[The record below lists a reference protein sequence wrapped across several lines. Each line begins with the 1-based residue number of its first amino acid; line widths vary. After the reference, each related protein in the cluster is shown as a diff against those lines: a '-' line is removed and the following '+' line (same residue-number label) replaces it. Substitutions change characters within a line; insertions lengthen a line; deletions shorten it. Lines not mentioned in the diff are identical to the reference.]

1 MVSNPSNGKQ
11 RFDMSTPSSSTVTSA
26 PGALT
31 PAGGTENLYQ
41 LAANRL
47 ETLYGEGEPGVYK
60 GDRYVKPSAET
71 KAALTS
77 AYNTATGTNKLLTD
91 AISQQEKT
99 IAGNFLGLNP
109 FFTGAFAA
117 AKTPIEQA
125 FQQQIQNIT
134 SQASRAG
141 RYGSGASQQ
150 LQERAATNLA
160 RELSNIGGSLA
171 FRGYE
176 SERARQEA
184 ASALAPSLSQARYLD
199 AEKALRVGQIQEGY
213 SQAENLASMQK
224 FQEEEMAPYIRLQT
238 FLSGL
243 SGIPTGQTVST
254 AYTSDPLMQ
263 SLGAAIAG
271 GAVLGSDGSLN
282 IPAAAATGLLT
293 LLGLKK

>member
-1 MVSNPSNGKQ
+1 
-11 RFDMSTPSSSTVTSA
+11 MSGPSSSTVTSA

-31 PAGGTENLYQ
+31 PAGGTSNLNQ
-41 LAANRL
+41 LAADRL
-47 ETLYGEGEPGVYK
+47 ETLYGEGNPAVYQ

-71 KAALTS
+71 KAALLS
-77 AYNTATGTNKLLTD
+77 AYNTATGTNKLLTE
-91 AISQQEKT
+91 AISQQEET
-99 IAGNFLGLNP
+99 IKGDYLGLNP
-109 FFTGAFAA
+109 FFTGAFAS
-117 AKTPIEQA
+117 AKTPIEEA

-160 RELSNIGGSLA
+160 RELSNIGGTLA

-176 SERARQEA
+176 SERGRQEA
-184 ASALAPSLSQARYLD
+184 ASALAPSLSQARYGD

-213 SQAENLASMQK
+213 TQAENLGKMQK

-238 FLSGL
+238 FLSGM
-243 SGIPTGQTVST
+243 SGIPTGQAVST
-254 AYTSDPLMQ
+254 KYETDPALQ

-271 GAVLGSDGSLN
+271 GSILGSDGSLN
-282 IPAAAATGLLT
+282 IPAAVASGLLT
-293 LLGLKK
+293 YLGIKK

>member
-1 MVSNPSNGKQ
+1 
-11 RFDMSTPSSSTVTSA
+11 MSGPSSSTVTSA

-31 PAGGTENLYQ
+31 PSGGASNLYQ

-47 ETLYGEGEPGVYK
+47 ETLYGEGDPGVYQ
-60 GDRYVKPSAET
+60 GDRYVKPSEET
-71 KAALTS
+71 KAALLS
-77 AYNTATGTNKLLTD
+77 AYNTATGTNKLLTES
-91 AISQQEKT
+91 ISQQEKT
-99 IAGNFLGLNP
+99 IKGDYLGLNP

-117 AKTPIEQA
+117 AKTPIEEA

-141 RYGSGASQQ
+141 RYGSGAAQQ
-150 LQERAATNLA
+150 LEERAATGLA
-160 RELSNIGGSLA
+160 RELSNIGGTLA

-176 SERARQEA
+176 SERGRQEA
-184 ASALAPSLSQARYLD
+184 ASALAPSLSQARYAD

-213 SQAENLASMQK
+213 TQAENLGKMQK

-238 FLSGL
+238 FLSGM

-254 AYTSDPLMQ
+254 KYETDPALQ
-263 SLGAAIAG
+263 SLGAALAG

-282 IPAAAATGLLT
+282 IPAAVASGLLT
-293 LLGLKK
+293 YLGIKK

>member
-1 MVSNPSNGKQ
+1 
-11 RFDMSTPSSSTVTSA
+11 MSGPSSSTVTSA

-31 PAGGTENLYQ
+31 PTGGTENIYQ

-47 ETLYGEGEPGVYK
+47 ESLYGAGEPAVYQ
-60 GDRYVKPSAET
+60 GARYVDPSAET

-91 AISQQEKT
+91 AIAQQQKT
-99 IAGNFLGLNP
+99 IGGDYLGMNP
-109 FFTGAFAA
+109 FFSGAFAA
-117 AKTPIEQA
+117 AKTPIEEA
-125 FQQQIQNIT
+125 FQNQIANIT

-160 RELSNIGGSLA
+160 RELSNIGGTLA

-184 ASALAPSLSQARYLD
+184 ASAIAPTLSQARYGD

-213 SQAENLASMQK
+213 AQAKNLAEMQK
-224 FQEEEMAPYIRLQT
+224 FQEEEMAPYTRLQT
-238 FLSGL
+238 FLSGM

-254 AYTSDPLMQ
+254 AYTSDPTMQ
-263 SLGAAIAG
+263 TLGAALAG

-282 IPAAAATGLLT
+282 IPAAVASGLLAY
-293 LLGLKK
+293 LGLKK